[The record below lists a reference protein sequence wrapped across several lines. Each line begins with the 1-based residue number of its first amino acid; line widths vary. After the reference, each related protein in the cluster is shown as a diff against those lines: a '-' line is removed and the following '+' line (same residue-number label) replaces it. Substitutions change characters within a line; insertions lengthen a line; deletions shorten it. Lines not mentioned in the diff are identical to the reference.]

1 MVELYPNKSMSREKV
16 TPKTLYGILAE
27 AIYGEPYNYLTTGA
41 KKDVIQANAK
51 IIKLLPSEDI
61 SVDAIKLPDGV
72 SAIEQGGYKDPY
84 VRGLERGIRAG
95 IKEYRKQTL
104 INFGVKGEG

>member
-1 MVELYPNKSMSREKV
+1 MTS
-16 TPKTLYGILAE
+16 KTLDGVLLE
-27 AIYGEPYNYLTTGA
+27 V
-41 KKDVIQANAK
+41 KKSGCYEFHSTYTLEEANAK

-104 INFGVKGEG
+104 INFGVKG